1 MQLDVYRVARD
12 IVTRVVALGVKDA
25 ELETQVTRAAKSLLL
40 NLAEGLP
47 SRSGGTRRRHF
58 AIALGSAYEV
68 AAAVD
73 AAALLGVAERG
84 AVGEV
89 LALCDRVSAMLSRM
103 R

>member
-12 IVTRVVALGVKDA
+12 IVARVVALGVKDA
-25 ELETQVTRAAKSLLL
+25 ELEAQVTRAAKSLLL

-47 SRSGGTRRRHF
+47 SRSAGTRRRHF

-73 AAALLGVAERG
+73 AAALLGVADRV